1 MDSSTIILIILAA
14 IAVASLVGL
23 LIAKPKRKNP
33 YSSSS
38 AVDVTKLTDY
48 SSTRAGSIPSSAS
61 GTLKTGTTRSSSSG
75 GALGGPGEVAGGAG
89 TSTAVSGSG
98 TRSYGTGY
106 SSSGTSRVDR
116 DKIGGSSAGRTP
128 ADTSDRSEAIYSFL
142 RSDGL
147 IHCPSCGVEHRKG
160 TTVCVVCGQK
170 L

>member
-1 MDSSTIILIILAA
+1 MEPTTIILIILAA

-38 AVDVTKLTDY
+38 VDISKLTEIAG
-48 SSTRAGSIPSSAS
+48 TRPSSAS
-61 GTLKTGTTRSSSSG
+61 SSTPGAIKSSSTTRSSASVNT
-75 GALGGPGEVAGGAG
+75 LGGPGEVAGGSRTVTPVSVG
-89 TSTAVSGSG
+89 TTRGYGSGFSGS
-98 TRSYGTGY
+98 TP
-106 SSSGTSRVDR
+106 RVDR
-116 DKIGGSSAGRTP
+116 EKPVSAGVSRAA

-147 IHCPSCGVEHRKG
+147 VHCPSCGVEHRKG
-160 TTVCVVCGQK
+160 STVCVVCGQK